1 MASNIVVTKEDV
13 QLLIT
18 EENGNEVVIIT
29 PSSPSIAL
37 SAEGPQ
43 GAVGPQGVVG
53 PAGPAGLV
61 VNEAAKVNKSVV
73 YYDANTATFKADNT
87 WTTDTLVDG
96 ANF

>member
-1 MASNIVVTKEDV
+1 MASNIVVTQTNT

-18 EENGNEVVIIT
+18 EENGNEVAVIA

-37 SAEGPQ
+37 SSDGPQ
-43 GAVGPQGVVG
+43 GAVGPAG

-61 VNEAAKVNKSVV
+61 VNDVAKVNKSVV

>member
-1 MASNIVVTKEDV
+1 MTSSVVITQANT

-18 EENGNEVVIIT
+18 EENGNEVVAMA
-29 PSSPSIAL
+29 PSAPSIVL

-43 GAVGPQGVVG
+43 GAAGPQGPVG

-61 VNEAAKVNKSVV
+61 VNDVAKVDKSVV
-73 YYDANTATFKADNT
+73 YYDANTAMFKADNT

-96 ANF
+96 TNF